1 LKGARALSPL
11 EIQAVCMAFDGQFTV
26 RNRTLFLL
34 CANIGTRITEAL
46 NLNVGDVRQNG
57 EVVDVLYLRRQT
69 VKGKREGVALTL
81 PRGARNALA
90 GYLEWKLNAKESLA
104 KRAPLF
110 VSRQGGRLTRQQAHN
125 AFKKAYH
132 KVGLKGQ
139 VTTHSPRKS
148 YAKTVYEKSNNDL
161 LVTQQALRHT
171 SVEMTLYYLETISD
185 NVARAMPNY
194 DFFEFDKYDK
204 TSNSKIVYLSE
215 VVHRRGKREDERQA
229 EDGSKRSS

>member
-1 LKGARALSPL
+1 MSQPSACRKTSGQETSTEVLTGEPDTSKGCLSGSEGRQRYSFPKGKESRALPY
-11 EIQAVCMAFDGQFTV
+11 
-26 RNRTLFLL
+26 
-34 CANIGTRITEAL
+34 ITEAL

-81 PRGARNALA
+81 PRGAHNALA
-90 GYLEWKLNAKESLA
+90 GYLEWKLKVKESLN
-104 KRAPLF
+104 KKAPLF

-171 SVEMTLYYLETISD
+171 SVEMTLYYLETMSD

-194 DFFEFDKYDK
+194 DFFEFEY
-204 TSNSKIVYLSE
+204 
-215 VVHRRGKREDERQA
+215 A
-229 EDGSKRSS
+229 